1 LPIRAYR
8 PRQYQRKIS
17 FQITRVRG
25 RLATPDQSGRA
36 CDLTRVR
43 PIIALKSRRRW
54 RPRAKQRADPRPSSA
69 RRVVV
74 EEIGKEE
81 GALEIGFAWGNGRD
95 SAQWARHR
103 KPPSGLRR
111 NRPLAIV
118 VDRFSK
124 MHQPESRS
132 DSVTRDPTEAKSD
145 QISGT
150 CKVLL
155 SFLSQFISN
164 STLFFLAR
172 RLGRMRK

>member
-1 LPIRAYR
+1 MPIRAYR

-81 GALEIGFAWGNGRD
+81 GALEIGLRGGMAEIVLSGPTSQTPIRASSK
-95 SAQWARHR
+95 SA
-103 KPPSGLRR
+103 P
-111 NRPLAIV
+111 AIV